1 MFWFHLFTG
10 LKKKQCCTGRVYVLE
25 YCDQHRSKTNK
36 RQGRGRRRRRNR
48 ERKKRRVKKRRK
60 KKGRKEGRKGGREGK
75 KKKENAPKKSQHTS
89 IYDNVTFTHFCK
101 ILLYIGVVIK
111 FN

>member
-75 KKKENAPKKSQHTS
+75 REREREKIDVNRAQWLWFWFFGESKIIRVEY
-89 IYDNVTFTHFCK
+89 IY
-101 ILLYIGVVIK
+101 
-111 FN
+111 